1 MLSGSWRLQ
10 SSLGSRYCCNAT
22 VNNHIDSLLRKASN
36 QGVDVHVLEQK
47 HILGQPLT
55 DKEISLRSLLLKL
68 HDIRLDVS
76 AYKPT
81 DNLHNLEFRQIAYRL
96 INLSEAFESFFMSHQ
111 I

>member
-1 MLSGSWRLQ
+1 MQ
-10 SSLGSRYCCNAT
+10 NSLGSHYCCNAM

-47 HILGQPLT
+47 HILGQLLT

-76 AYKPT
+76 AYRPT
-81 DNLHNLEFRQIAYRL
+81 TIYIIWSLGKSL
-96 INLSEAFESFFMSHQ
+96 ID
-111 I
+111 